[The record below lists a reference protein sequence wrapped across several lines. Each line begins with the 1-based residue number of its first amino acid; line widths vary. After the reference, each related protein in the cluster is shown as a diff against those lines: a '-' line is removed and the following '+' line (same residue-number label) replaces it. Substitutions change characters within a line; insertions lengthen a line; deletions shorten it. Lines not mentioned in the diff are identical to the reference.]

1 MLLYT
6 VEIQESFPN
15 LQDASVECKSLFSPY
30 LFPFPFCIRG
40 KSRFYSFLPQERT
53 VAVFLD
59 SISKSNRIRGK
70 RGLGIPRA
78 RTHDHYSLP
87 APSVGELVSHLTKD
101 PMPQAQYSSSP
112 DPIWRDGDGWG
123 SRHHYPRHHRILI
136 QLLERRRGKNS
147 FIINSKY

>member
-87 APSVGELVSHLTKD
+87 APSVGELSFPPHQRPHAPSTVQQQPRSHLKRWWWLGQ
-101 PMPQAQYSSSP
+101 QAPLSQTSP
-112 DPIWRDGDGWG
+112 NSDTTPGKKKRKE
-123 SRHHYPRHHRILI
+123 
-136 QLLERRRGKNS
+136 LL
-147 FIINSKY
+147 YY